1 MSAGCFLFVTQCRI
15 FISIYPIK
23 IYEKAVFNGD
33 GFCGRHRS
41 DPLCAEKPEWELVWT
56 EDFDSGVL
64 DTAVWS
70 KTDRGKPDW
79 QNTQSKN
86 DSCYEFR
93 DGLLILKG
101 IVNPD
106 TSVDPAP
113 YLTGGI
119 WTKDKK
125 AFEPGRFEV
134 RVRLHG
140 AKGAWPAV
148 WLLPYEH
155 EKYEWPM
162 GGELDIMERLN
173 NNHVAY
179 QTVHSNYTQNLGRT
193 ANPPQGGTY
202 PIDREGWNV
211 YGVDILPDSIVFHI
225 NGQPTL
231 TYPKINGGADGQ
243 FPFYIPQYLLIDMQ
257 LGGQWVGEV
266 DPADLPVEMEVDWV
280 KYYKKK

>member
-1 MSAGCFLFVTQCRI
+1 MRKLFSMAMAFVAASVLI
-15 FISIYPIK
+15 
-23 IYEKAVFNGD
+23 
-33 GFCGRHRS
+33 
-41 DPLCAEKPEWELVWT
+41 PLCAEKPEWELVWT

-225 NGQPTL
+225 NGRPTL

-257 LGGQWVGEV
+257 LGGRWVGEV